1 MPDRAMAA
9 SSAAIFLASAWWL
22 AATRT
27 ARPSEPS
34 AVNHRPR
41 SIAHAL
47 VTLVPAV
54 PVGGVRA
61 PAGSGA
67 DTQGRGRAWAGGTL
81 QRTDELRRDDGGKA
95 RRELEPHLIGPGT
108 VGPDLAHGI
117 AVEVVVP

>member
-41 SIAHAL
+41 TIAPAL
-47 VTLVPAV
+47 VALVPAV
-54 PVGGVRA
+54 PVRGVRA

-67 DTQGRGRAWAGGTL
+67 DTQGRGRAWARGAL
-81 QRTDELRRDDGGKA
+81 QRPDELCRDA
-95 RRELEPHLIGPGT
+95 RG
-108 VGPDLAHGI
+108 VGPRGGVAALRR
-117 AVEVVVP
+117 PPNT

>member
-41 SIAHAL
+41 TIAPAL
-47 VTLVPAV
+47 VALVPAV
-54 PVGGVRA
+54 PVRGVRA
-61 PAGSGA
+61 PARAGA
-67 DTQGRGRAWAGGTL
+67 DTQGRGRAWGGGGF
-81 QRTDELRRDDGGKA
+81 QQPDEHRPGARAESPRR
-95 RRELEPHLIGPGT
+95 R
-108 VGPDLAHGI
+108 
-117 AVEVVVP
+117 